1 MKLFTKEIEEKLKKA
16 GYDGTR
22 PICKLFT
29 PWGKCTWLITGIS
42 DGYLMGY
49 CDLGMDCVEFGPF
62 ATIEEVEAIKG
73 PFGLKIER
81 DLHFKDDGV
90 RDYGALDSLVGV

>member
-1 MKLFTKEIEEKLKKA
+1 MKLFTKEIESALVAA
-16 GYDGTR
+16 GYDGSR

-29 PWGKCTWLITGIS
+29 PWGAGTWLITGIS
-42 DGYLMGY
+42 DGYLIGY

-62 ATIEEVEAIKG
+62 ATIEEVKSIHG

-81 DLHFKDDGV
+81 DLHWKDDPKIVYENLNSLIGV
-90 RDYGALDSLVGV
+90 

>member
-16 GYDGTR
+16 GYYGTR

-42 DGYLMGY
+42 DSYLVGY
-49 CDLGMDCVEFGPF
+49 CDLGMGCVEFGQF
-62 ATIEEVEAIKG
+62 ATIEEIESIKG

-81 DLHFKDDGV
+81 DLYFKDDGV
-90 RDYGALDSLVGV
+90 RDYNVLDSLVSV